1 MGLPEG
7 AAQAAAIAASGVV
20 PPSMQ
25 GEGFQSG
32 FSSRGN
38 VYARATYNSF
48 QPDADEANIISDKL
62 GLDALTPENQEK
74 YYDNFMA
81 AVANRND
88 DELRRMVD
96 FAPNYILRNTR

>member
-1 MGLPEG
+1 
-7 AAQAAAIAASGVV
+7 
-20 PPSMQ
+20 MQ
-25 GEGFQSG
+25 REGFQSG

-62 GLDALTPENQEK
+62 GLDALTPENHEK